1 MPHRIRSLL
10 LAAVLA
16 WAPFHAGA
24 AGCAKP
30 EYPRAS
36 LRNMEEGITL
46 LGFLIRT
53 DGSVGDT
60 VVLNASGHPA
70 LDASA
75 RDALSKCVFKPARRN
90 GEPVEQWV
98 PVAYKWWIDG
108 DKGMNRAKRDALQ
121 LAEAGDVGALYHLSL
136 LYAATAQ
143 TDADRDAALAGLRS
157 AAEQGQAHAMFE
169 LARRYDKGDGM
180 PVDAGE
186 ALRWYRQSADKGDVF
201 AIQHLKNS
209 AHAH

>member
-1 MPHRIRSLL
+1 MTYPIRSLL

-16 WAPFHAGA
+16 CAPFHAGA

-30 EYPRAS
+30 AYPRES
-36 LRNMEEGITL
+36 LRNAEEGITL

-70 LDASA
+70 LDTAA

-108 DKGMNRAKRDALQ
+108 DQGMNRAKRDALT
-121 LAEAGDVGALYHLSL
+121 LAEAGDAGALYHLSL

-143 TDADRDAALAGLRS
+143 TDADREAALAGLRS

-169 LARRYDKGDGM
+169 LARRYEKGEGM
-180 PVDAGE
+180 PPDAGE
-186 ALRWYRQSADKGDVF
+186 ALRWYRQSADKGDVL

-209 AHAH
+209 ARAH

>member
-1 MPHRIRSLL
+1 MPYRVHSLL

-30 EYPRAS
+30 AYPRAS

-60 VVLNASGHPA
+60 VVLNSSGHPA
-70 LDASA
+70 LDTAA

-108 DKGMNRAKRDALQ
+108 DQGMNRAKRDALT
-121 LAEAGDVGALYHLSL
+121 LAEAGDAGALYHLSL

-143 TDADRDAALAGLRS
+143 TDAEREAALAGLRS
-157 AAEQGQAHAMFE
+157 AAEQGHAHAMFE

-180 PVDAGE
+180 PPDAGE
-186 ALRWYRQSADKGDVF
+186 ALGWYRQSADKGDVL

-209 AHAH
+209 APAH